1 MVRTLAAAAAAIA
14 LLVTVANPAGAHAT
28 VSSSTP
34 GDHEH
39 VATAPKLVSIQFS
52 EPVSIK
58 LGGLTVI
65 DAKGNRVDNGDNS
78 QPTSDRLESTLKPNL
93 GDGTYVAN
101 YAIISADGHAV
112 RGSVIFGV
120 GNGSLSDVSTLAT
133 TTDPKLDAL
142 SKVGQF
148 LTYLGVMLAAGLAF
162 FAAFIFGDGPERP
175 RLARLTRI
183 AVAIGAAGIALTVL
197 SQAALETGNGLGSF
211 FDTAVAGTVLSEGLG
226 WQCGVQIAGLI
237 ACLISLT
244 PTSTVSSKALAL
256 YGGVAATGS
265 FVLFGHATQSPHPWL
280 TEAADVVHVAVGA
293 LWLGGLV
300 GLALVVR
307 SRLRTTAPTVPADGP
322 SPTDD
327 RPLGRPP
334 AAGPGTATA
343 VLDRTE
349 VGTRTEVET
358 EVETQADEPF
368 RSTIAVVDRF
378 SSAAAISVA
387 LLTAAGL
394 TLGIIEVGSVSNL
407 VSTSYGQLVIA
418 KVVVVAFILAM
429 AAYNRYRLLPRL
441 GATADDTRAGLR
453 SLVRAL
459 RFEALGIVAVLA
471 ITAVLAN
478 TTPSASLPAPPTPF
492 AATSTVANTNLSLSI
507 SPNQAGSNQAD
518 VQFTDASGAP
528 VDTVQAVG
536 LYLTLPAK
544 NVGPLVEDMPKVGPG
559 HYQLS
564 TPDLSIAGDWTV
576 TLQVRVDEFTQKDV
590 DFRDT
595 VTG

>member
-1 MVRTLAAAAAAIA
+1 MARSVAAAAAALI
-14 LLVTVANPAGAHAT
+14 LVVIVANPAGAHAT
-28 VSSSTP
+28 VSSSSP

-39 VATAPKLVSIQFS
+39 VATAPNLVSIQFS

-65 DAKGNRVDNGDNS
+65 DAKGNRVDNGDNR

-93 GDGTYVAN
+93 ADGTYVAN

-120 GNGSLSDVSTLAT
+120 GNGALSDVSNLAT
-133 TTDPKLDAL
+133 KTDPTLDAL
-142 SKVGQF
+142 SKAGQF

-162 FAAFIFGDGPERP
+162 FTAFIFGDGPERT

-183 AVAIGAAGIALTVL
+183 AAAIGVVGIAVTVL

-211 FDTAVAGTVLSEGLG
+211 FETSVAGTVLSEGLG

-237 ACLISLT
+237 ACLVSLT
-244 PTSTVSSKALAL
+244 PTSTIGSKALAL
-256 YGGVAATGS
+256 YGGLAATGS

-293 LWLGGLV
+293 VWLGGLV

-307 SRLRTTAPTVPADGP
+307 SRLRATTAPTTPAVRPAPSDDGP
-322 SPTDD
+322 LRGSP
-327 RPLGRPP
+327 
-334 AAGPGTATA
+334 APGTATA

-349 VGTRTEVET
+349 VDAPVDVET
-358 EVETQADEPF
+358 DMEELLS
-368 RSTIAVVDRF
+368 STIAVVLRF

-387 LLTAAGL
+387 LLTVAGL
-394 TLGIIEVGSVSNL
+394 TLGIIEVGSLSNL

-418 KVVVVAFILAM
+418 KVVVVTLILAM
-429 AAYNRYRLLPRL
+429 AAYNRYRLLPGL
-441 GATADDTRAGLR
+441 EADPGDSRTGLR

-459 RFEALGIVAVLA
+459 HVEALGIVAVLA

-492 AATSTVANTNLSLSI
+492 AQTRAVANANVALSI
-507 SPNQAGSNQAD
+507 SPNQAGSNQTD
-518 VQFTDASGAP
+518 VQFTDGSGAP
-528 VDTVQAVG
+528 VDAVQSVG

-544 NVGPLVEDMPKVGPG
+544 NVGPLVESMPKVGPG

-564 TPDLSIAGDWTV
+564 TPDLSIPGDWTV
-576 TLQVRVDEFTQKDV
+576 ALQVRVDEFTQKDV
-590 DFRDT
+590 DFQDT
-595 VTG
+595 VSG

>member
-1 MVRTLAAAAAAIA
+1 MARAVAAAAAALTLI
-14 LLVTVANPAGAHAT
+14 VIVASPAGAHAT
-28 VSSSTP
+28 VSSSSP

-39 VATAPKLVSIQFS
+39 VATAPNLVSIQFS
-52 EPVSIK
+52 EPVSIT

-65 DAKGNRVDNGDNS
+65 DAKGNRVDNGDNR

-93 GDGTYVAN
+93 ADGTYVAN

-120 GNGSLSDVSTLAT
+120 GDASLSDVSNLAT
-133 TTDPKLDAL
+133 KTDPTLDAL
-142 SKVGQF
+142 SKGGQF

-162 FAAFIFGDGPERP
+162 FTAFIFGDGPERT
-175 RLARLTRI
+175 RLARLTRSA
-183 AVAIGAAGIALTVL
+183 AVIGGAGIALTVL
-197 SQAALETGNGLGSF
+197 AQAALETGNGLGSF
-211 FDTAVAGTVLSEGLG
+211 FDTSVAGTVLSEGLG
-226 WQCGVQIAGLI
+226 WQCGIQIAGLI
-237 ACLISLT
+237 ACLVSLT
-244 PTSTVSSKALAL
+244 PTSTVTSKALAL
-256 YGGVAATGS
+256 YGGLAATGS

-280 TEAADVVHVAVGA
+280 TEGADVVHVAVGA
-293 LWLGGLV
+293 LWFGGLV

-307 SRLRTTAPTVPADGP
+307 SRLRATRPPTTPTVGPAR
-322 SPTDD
+322 SDD
-327 RPLGRPP
+327 RPRRASP
-334 AAGPGTATA
+334 APGAGTATA

-349 VGTRTEVET
+349 VDTPTEVET
-358 EVETQADEPF
+358 DMDELF
-368 RSTIAVVDRF
+368 SSTIAVVLRF

-394 TLGIIEVGSVSNL
+394 TLGIIEVGSLSNL

-418 KVVVVAFILAM
+418 KVVVVALILAM
-429 AAYNRYRLLPRL
+429 AAYNRYQLLPGL
-441 GATADDTRAGLR
+441 EADPGDRQTGLR

-459 RFEALGIVAVLA
+459 HVEALGIVAVLA

-492 AATSTVANTNLSLSI
+492 AQTRAVANANVALSI
-507 SPNQAGSNQAD
+507 SPNQAGSNQTD

-528 VDTVQAVG
+528 VDTMQSVG

-544 NVGPLVEDMPKVGPG
+544 NVGPLVENMPKVGPG

-590 DFRDT
+590 DFQDT
-595 VTG
+595 VSS